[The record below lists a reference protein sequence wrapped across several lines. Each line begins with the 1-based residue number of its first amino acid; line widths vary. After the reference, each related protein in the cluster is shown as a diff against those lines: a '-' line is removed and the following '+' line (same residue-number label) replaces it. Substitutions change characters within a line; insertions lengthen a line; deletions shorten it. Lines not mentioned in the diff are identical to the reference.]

1 MMKQI
6 LILAILVV
14 IITATEVR
22 GQVKPYQEFTLELGL
37 SNRIFFQPGLY
48 EGQKQLYTSMLMQPE
63 YDLEW
68 KNGTQGIHFAGF
80 VRLDL
85 HDDSRTHLDIREF
98 YYQKVF
104 NSSEISV
111 GLKKVYWGV
120 TESVHLVDIINQAD
134 LVERFDGEQKLGQPM
149 IHYSWLSHIGTFDF
163 FYMPYF
169 RARVFP
175 GDKGRFR
182 TPFIL
187 NSDRFKYESSAK
199 EWNQDFAIRWSH
211 YWGMFDFGL
220 SYFYGTGREPIVN
233 SIQEFNPVWGIINQ
247 VGLDLQATI
256 GPVLWK
262 FEGIV
267 RKSQL
272 QDMMGFTGGLEYT
285 FGNVN
290 NSGLDIGLLG
300 EYIYDNRNDLALSGL
315 QSDAFTGIRI
325 SFNDT
330 QDTQIL
336 AGAIIDVNRSTKLYN
351 IEASRRIRN
360 SWRINL
366 NTRLFQS
373 VSDREFI
380 YFIRNDSFFEFTVSR
395 FF

>member
-1 MMKQI
+1 
-6 LILAILVV
+6 
-14 IITATEVR
+14 
-22 GQVKPYQEFTLELGL
+22 
-37 SNRIFFQPGLY
+37 
-48 EGQKQLYTSMLMQPE
+48 
-63 YDLEW
+63 
-68 KNGTQGIHFAGF
+68 
-80 VRLDL
+80 
-85 HDDSRTHLDIREF
+85 
-98 YYQKVF
+98 
-104 NSSEISV
+104 
-111 GLKKVYWGV
+111 
-120 TESVHLVDIINQAD
+120 
-134 LVERFDGEQKLGQPM
+134 
-149 IHYSWLSHIGTFDF
+149 
-163 FYMPYF
+163 
-169 RARVFP
+169 
-175 GDKGRFR
+175 
-182 TPFIL
+182 
-187 NSDRFKYESSAK
+187 
-199 EWNQDFAIRWSH
+199 
-211 YWGMFDFGL
+211 
-220 SYFYGTGREPIVN
+220 
-233 SIQEFNPVWGIINQ
+233 
-247 VGLDLQATI
+247 
-256 GPVLWK
+256 
-262 FEGIV
+262 
-267 RKSQL
+267 
-272 QDMMGFTGGLEYT
+272 MMGFAGGLECT